1 MTGQKIGFKMI
12 GFNSNTNLKGQ
23 KIFLFQPSWKLAF
36 LKTLVGE
43 KQKAVQANN
52 KCLHN
57 FHQ

>member
-12 GFNSNTNLKGQ
+12 GFNSNLKGQ

-43 KQKAVQANN
+43 K
-52 KCLHN
+52 
-57 FHQ
+57 